1 MTPMTLATTGRTE
14 LRELTADDAPFIL
27 DLLNQPSF
35 LRFIGDRQV
44 RTLEDSAVCIETRF
58 RKSYREHGYGSYAV
72 VLRDSGAAM
81 GICGFVRR
89 ESLPMA
95 DLGFAFLPQY
105 EGHGFAREAAIATL
119 EYGRTQLGLS
129 QVMAIAQEDNER
141 SHRLLARL
149 GFQRTVTPTLPGD
162 GVPVA
167 VFTLDQSR
175 DAETPLSS
183 DDDVTGHSAR

>member
-1 MTPMTLATTGRTE
+1 MTIATTERTE
-14 LRELTADDAPFIL
+14 LRELTADDAAFIL

-44 RTLEDSAVCIETRF
+44 RTLDDSVVCIETRF
-58 RKSYREHGYGSYAV
+58 RKSYREHGFGSYAV
-72 VLRDSGAAM
+72 LLRDSGAAI

-105 EGHGFAREAAIATL
+105 EGHGYAREAAIATL
-119 EYGRTQLGLS
+119 DYGRTRLGLS

-141 SHRLLARL
+141 SHRLLTRL
-149 GFQRTVTPTLPGD
+149 GFERTVVTTLPSD
-162 GVPVA
+162 GVPVL
-167 VFTLDQSR
+167 VFRLNQSLGVS
-175 DAETPLSS
+175 TPLSS
-183 DDDVTGHSAR
+183 DGDATGHSAL